1 LNQYALNYG
10 YLIENHKEFPNRTN
24 VEFAYVED
32 KGKIKLYVWERQ
44 VTKMHALGN
53 IYIIIEDLD
62 SKLENLYRKIAMI
75 LSDKNFGIGSDGM
88 LVLNKGKLAKYKMRI
103 FNPDGSEAEMCGN
116 GIRMF
121 AKYLLD
127 KNYAGN
133 EAEIEVGSR
142 VVKTFVEG
150 NMVSVNM
157 GKVEIIGE
165 AEIEVGLTKFKGIKA
180 SIGNPHFIIFS
191 NEKDKLKQ
199 YALNYGYLIENHK
212 EFPNRT
218 NVEFAYVEDKRKIKL
233 YVWERGAGM
242 TLACGS
248 GACATAFVANY
259 YGYVAKEVEVE
270 LPGGTLFINI
280 TDEGVIMKGPVAYI
294 LRGEAYLDVVGD

>member
-1 LNQYALNYG
+1 M
-10 YLIENHKEFPNRTN
+10 
-24 VEFAYVED
+24 
-32 KGKIKLYVWERQ
+32 KIQ

-53 IYIIIEDLD
+53 SYIIIEDLD

-103 FNPDGSEAEMCGN
+103 FYPDGSEAEMCGN

-165 AEIEVGLTKFKGIKA
+165 AEIEVGSMKFKGIKA

-248 GACATAFVANY
+248 GACATAFVANH

>member
-1 LNQYALNYG
+1 M
-10 YLIENHKEFPNRTN
+10 
-24 VEFAYVED
+24 
-32 KGKIKLYVWERQ
+32 KIQ

-53 IYIIIEDLD
+53 SYIIIEDLD
-62 SKLENLYRKIAMI
+62 SKLEDYYREIAVI
-75 LSDKNFGIGSDGM
+75 LSDKNFGIGSDGI

-127 KNYAGN
+127 KDYAGS

-142 VVKTFVEG
+142 IVKTFVEG

-165 AEIEVGLTKFKGIKA
+165 AEIEIGTKKFKGVKA

-199 YALNYGYLIENHK
+199 YTLDYGFFIENHK

-218 NVEFAYVEDKRKIKL
+218 NVEFAYIEDMKKIKL

-259 YGYVAKEVEVE
+259 YGYTDKEVEVK
-270 LPGGTLFINI
+270 LPGGSLFIKI
-280 TDEGVIMKGPVAYI
+280 TDEGVIMKGPVTYV
-294 LRGEAYLDVVGD
+294 LKGEAYLDVVGD